1 LIFKHHIHR
10 FLHVPVAFGAPTFIR
25 RWNVR
30 FVWIVNSRRWWHSV
44 IKLLR
49 FYLFVCVCVSY
60 NERSPRVNDK
70 RYDDAFCALLLL
82 IYFFD
87 RKKNAFSTK
96 KRKEREVFI
105 DAFSPRRRRR
115 RRRVFYPKTHQKKKS
130 SPHHSAHKSIPRRR
144 KDKKHAHAQ
153 IPALVF
159 ERSVTLFFFVLS
171 FKARFFSE

>member
-1 LIFKHHIHR
+1 
-10 FLHVPVAFGAPTFIR
+10 VAFGAPTFIR

-49 FYLFVCVCVSY
+49 VYLFVCVCVSY

-70 RYDDAFCALLLL
+70 RYDGAFCALLLL
-82 IYFFD
+82 IYLFIFLIEKKCVFD
-87 RKKNAFSTK
+87 EKEKKS
-96 KRKEREVFI
+96 REEFLSML
-105 DAFSPRRRRR
+105 FLSSRRRRR
-115 RRRVFYPKTHQKKKS
+115 SSSSRVLSKNTSKKKKS

-144 KDKKHAHAQ
+144 KDKKHAVHAQ

-159 ERSVTLFFFVLS
+159 ESVTLFFFVLS

>member
-1 LIFKHHIHR
+1 
-10 FLHVPVAFGAPTFIR
+10 
-25 RWNVR
+25 
-30 FVWIVNSRRWWHSV
+30 V

-153 IPALVF
+153 YPRWFLRGALLSSSSFSLSKRVF
-159 ERSVTLFFFVLS
+159 SVNKRNRERELF
-171 FKARFFSE
+171 